1 MLSHSVMSD
10 SLQPHGLQTTR
21 VLCPGGFSRQE
32 YWSGLLCPPPGDL
45 PDPGIEPRSLM
56 SPTLQADSLPSEPP
70 GKPTRMFI
78 VALFMIA
85 KWFTCPADEQTKPSI
100 PIGWNIQ
107 LRRAIKSWFMLQHEW
122 TLEMKLFTSNWD
134 LDPHGWDSSTIKP
147 KVFQLISN
155 TLGFQDLRKL
165 RLLMFYRRKN
175 SMRDKV
181 IGVLHAKW
189 LQFCPT
195 LCDHGL

>member
-1 MLSHSVMSD
+1 MFTQNLVQGYWCMLSHSVMSD

-45 PDPGIEPRSLM
+45 PNPGIEPRSLM
-56 SPTLQADSLPSEPP
+56 SPALQADSLPSEPP

-78 VALFMIA
+78 VALFMVA
-85 KWFTCPADEQTKPSI
+85 KWFMCPADEQTKPSI

-107 LRRAIKSWFMLQHEW
+107 LKRAIKSWFMLQHEW

-134 LDPHGWDSSTIKP
+134 LDPHGWDSSPTKP
-147 KVFQLISN
+147 MVFQLISHP
-155 TLGFQDLRKL
+155 
-165 RLLMFYRRKN
+165 
-175 SMRDKV
+175 
-181 IGVLHAKW
+181 GVSGPKEAQVVDVLSQKEFSERQSDRCAA
-189 LQFCPT
+189 C
-195 LCDHGL
+195 